1 MNNDHE
7 EYERELSLLLKE
19 KGIDRKI
26 YEPFMRVSWEHG
38 HSSGYH
44 EVLLIDADLI
54 DALHDSL
61 KDTLK

>member
-7 EYERELSLLLKE
+7 EYERELLLLLKE

-26 YEPFMRVSWEHG
+26 YEPFMRVSWERG

-44 EVLLIDADLI
+44 EVLLIDA
-54 DALHDSL
+54 LHDSL
-61 KDTLK
+61 KHTL